1 MNAEELWKLSGLE
14 GDYEAWK
21 FGEACDE
28 LSDLVKRGIKTATSS
43 SYLNYLAKE
52 EKVPQAGDH
61 SVILNSNDEAVCII
75 ETIRVDILPFKD
87 VDAAF
92 AYLEGENDRSLEDW
106 RRVHQA
112 FFTKELKRIHREF
125 DEDIP
130 VVCEV
135 FCLIETAPDKK

>member
-52 EKVPQAGDH
+52 EKVPQAISSH
-61 SVILNSNDEAVCII
+61 SRTSMRLSRIWKEK
-75 ETIRVDILPFKD
+75 TIVLLKT
-87 VDAAF
+87 
-92 AYLEGENDRSLEDW
+92 GEESIRRSS
-106 RRVHQA
+106 RRN
-112 FFTKELKRIHREF
+112 
-125 DEDIP
+125 
-130 VVCEV
+130 
-135 FCLIETAPDKK
+135 